1 MNRPGLVA
9 SREWWSSRWGLR
21 WSSGP
26 AAKSL
31 LGEVIHVGEPAEHVI
46 LGLKQ
51 GMGRAGEVGLAP
63 GNDPASHLEGPS
75 CLVAPGPALGI
86 G

>member
-1 MNRPGLVA
+1 M
-9 SREWWSSRWGLR
+9 S
-21 WSSGP
+21 
-26 AAKSL
+26 
-31 LGEVIHVGEPAEHVI
+31 GEPAEHVI